1 VLVVPVHDSFRR
13 VCGELSMN
21 RKAPNR
27 KAPFWVR
34 ADRDALYKALR
45 WRKRLR
51 YAEAGMS
58 LVVPAEGLRKVR
70 GGICC
75 RTLRSHFGAR
85 DGKGIGLHL
94 QMTVRRMFR
103 AGSAAVDSVGRGE
116 PVCSS
121 FIFITE
127 KVGGPRRAAK
137 KCGRPRAAGFDR
149 PNHRGWRSRY
159 SLGSASGHGDRRDSR
174 GFGDVFPRRRPG
186 WSLSAHE
193 WPLCAVDGRRREDG
207 MKRFVAS

>member
-70 GGICC
+70 VV
-75 RTLRSHFGAR
+75 F
-85 DGKGIGLHL
+85 
-94 QMTVRRMFR
+94 
-103 AGSAAVDSVGRGE
+103 
-116 PVCSS
+116 
-121 FIFITE
+121 
-127 KVGGPRRAAK
+127 
-137 KCGRPRAAGFDR
+137 AAGHCDR
-149 PNHRGWRSRY
+149 ILARGMGKA
-159 SLGSASGHGDRRDSR
+159 LACT
-174 GFGDVFPRRRPG
+174 F
-186 WSLSAHE
+186 
-193 WPLCAVDGRRREDG
+193 
-207 MKRFVAS
+207 K